1 MATINR
7 RRLVSGKWVWE
18 LSHGTGSDRQRFTAG
33 HTREQAQEVLH
44 QFNRQL
50 ALHGQAPSDGTVEAV
65 VGSYIAYLTGNR
77 RASTNR
83 RYIRVLKTFHE
94 CFLGPH
100 FPEVTR
106 LRQITPAH
114 IEEYKLRR
122 INGRIL
128 EVDDPQAQQREEDLR
143 TQIGGT
149 SPVRKTNAK
158 FGWLGR
164 KRFRPSI
171 APRTV
176 NYELRVVRTFFQWAV
191 RRNYLFVNPA
201 TEVER
206 LRISKRVVPKFL
218 SSEQLRR
225 LFMVCNDAERHLFM
239 TVLLTGMRKGEV
251 EHLTWPDIN
260 FDVGVIFIQAKLQW
274 HWQPKTD
281 ERLIPISPTLHEL
294 LVRLHAERRD
304 DGLVFPNKSG
314 AVDTHMLSKLKK
326 LGRRAGIPH
335 ITVHMLRHSFG
346 AHLRM
351 AGVNLADIA
360 DLMGHKDL
368 ATTQI
373 YAKVEAEHLRS
384 VIARLAPVV
393 VDADHRALPPRISL
407 PARPAGDVDPAA
419 E

>member
-18 LSHGTGSDRQRFTAG
+18 LSHGTGADRQRFIAG
-33 HTREQAQEVLH
+33 QTREEAQEVLN

-50 ALHGQAPSDGTVEAV
+50 ALHGQAPTDGTVDAV
-65 VGSYIAYLTGNR
+65 VGSYIAYLSGNR

-83 RYIRVLKTFHE
+83 RYIRVLKTFRE
-94 CFLGPH
+94 CFLNPH

-106 LRQITPAH
+106 LRQVTSAH
-114 IEEYKLRR
+114 IEEYKVRR
-122 INGRIL
+122 ANGRIL
-128 EVDDPQAQQREEDLR
+128 EMEDHQAHQRDAELR
-143 TQIGGT
+143 AQTGGK
-149 SPVRKTNAK
+149 SPLRANNAK

-164 KRFRPSI
+164 KRFRPTI

-176 NYELRVVRTFFQWAV
+176 NYELQTIRAFFQWAV

-206 LRISKRVVPKFL
+206 LRISKRAVPKFL
-218 SSEQLRR
+218 TSEQLRR
-225 LFMVCNDAERHLFM
+225 LFATCSASERSLFM
-239 TVLLTGMRKGEV
+239 TILLTGMRRGEAM
-251 EHLTWPDIN
+251 HLTWPDIS
-260 FDVGVIFIQAKLQW
+260 FELGVIYIQEKPQW
-274 HWQPKTD
+274 NWKPKTD
-281 ERLIPISPTLHEL
+281 ERIIPISPTLRAL
-294 LVRLHAERRD
+294 LVPLHAERRD

-314 AVDTHMLSKLKK
+314 AVDTHMLPKLKK
-326 LGRRAGIPH
+326 LGRRAGIPN

-384 VIARLAPVV
+384 VISRLAPVV
-393 VDADHRALPPRISL
+393 VDADHHALPPRAPL
-407 PARPAGDVDPAA
+407 LVRPAADVDPAA

>member
-1 MATINR
+1 MATINK

-18 LSHGTGSDRQRFTAG
+18 LSHGTGNDRQRFTAG
-33 HTREQAQEVLH
+33 QTREQAQEVLN

-50 ALHGQAPSDGTVEAV
+50 ALHGQAPSDGTVDAV
-65 VGSYIAYLTGNR
+65 VGSYIAYLSGNR

-94 CFLGPH
+94 CFLRPH

-106 LRQITPAH
+106 LRQVTPAH

-128 EVDDPQAQQREEDLR
+128 EVDDHEVHQREEGLR
-143 TQIGGT
+143 AQLGGR
-149 SPVRKTNAK
+149 SPVRKDNAK

-171 APRTV
+171 APRTL
-176 NYELRVVRTFFQWAV
+176 NYELRVIRTFFHWAV
-191 RRNYLFVNPA
+191 RRNLLFINPA

-206 LRISKRVVPKFL
+206 LRISKRVVPTFL
-218 SSEQLRR
+218 TSEQLRR
-225 LFMVCNDAERHLFM
+225 LFTVCNESERHLFM

-260 FDVGVIFIQAKLQW
+260 FEVGVIFIQEKPQW
-274 HWQPKTD
+274 DWKPKTD
-281 ERLIPISPTLHEL
+281 ERLIPISPTLREL

-314 AVDTHMLSKLKK
+314 AVDTHMLPKLKK
-326 LGRRAGIPH
+326 LGRRAGITN
-335 ITVHMLRHSFG
+335 INVHMLRHSFG

-384 VIARLAPVV
+384 VISRLAPVV
-393 VDADHRALPPRISL
+393 VDTDHHALPPRTSL
-407 PARPAGDVDPAA
+407 PALPAADVDPAA

>member
-1 MATINR
+1 MATINK
-7 RRLVSGKWVWE
+7 RRLVSGKMVWE
-18 LSHGTGSDRQRFTAG
+18 LSHGTGADRQRFIAG
-33 HTREQAQEVLH
+33 QTREEAQAVLN

-50 ALHGQAPSDGTVEAV
+50 ALHGHAPTDGTVDAV
-65 VGSYIAYLTGNR
+65 VGLYLSYLSGNR

-83 RYIRVLKTFHE
+83 RYIRILKTFRA

-100 FPEVTR
+100 FPDVTR
-106 LRQITPAH
+106 LRQVTPAH

-122 INGRIL
+122 INGHIL
-128 EVDDPQAQQREEDLR
+128 EVEDPSMQDRDAALR
-143 TQIGGT
+143 AEIGGT
-149 SPVRKTNAK
+149 APTRRQNAK

-164 KRFRPSI
+164 KRFRPTV

-176 NYELRVVRTFFQWAV
+176 NYELQTLRAFFQWAV
-191 RRNYLFVNPA
+191 RRNHLFVNPA
-201 TEVER
+201 TDVER
-206 LRISKRVVPKFL
+206 LRIAKRVIPKFL
-218 SSEQLRR
+218 TSEQLRR
-225 LFMVCNDAERHLFM
+225 LFTVCNESERQLFM

-251 EHLTWPDIN
+251 THLTWPDIN
-260 FDVGVIFIQAKLQW
+260 FEMGVIFIQEKPQW
-274 HWQPKTD
+274 HWKPKTD
-281 ERLIPISPTLHEL
+281 ERLIPISPTLREI

-314 AVDTHMLSKLKK
+314 GVDTHLLSKLKK
-326 LGRRAGIPH
+326 LGRRAGIPT
-335 ITVHMLRHSFG
+335 ITVHALRHSFG

-373 YAKVEAEHLRS
+373 YAKVQQEHLRS
-384 VIARLAPVV
+384 VIARLSPVV
-393 VDADHRALPPRISL
+393 VDANHRALPPLASVPVL
-407 PARPAGDVDPAA
+407 PVADDETPA